1 MEYEFP
7 HQGFSDCKDQFMLG
21 EKYLVAPMLTPDA
34 GRTVRL
40 PKGKWK
46 DDSGKIIHGG
56 KTIDITVAPDRLPY
70 FEKIK

>member
-1 MEYEFP
+1 
-7 HQGFSDCKDQFMLG
+7 
-21 EKYLVAPMLTPDA
+21 MLTPDA